1 LGNEGIKMNLVAF
14 LLGTLNWP
22 ILNLYE
28 GRVQK
33 KKKKSGIFQIEWVGG
48 SEKVHFPDLKK

>member
-22 ILNLYE
+22 ILNLYK
-28 GRVQK
+28 GRVQ
-33 KKKKSGIFQIEWVGG
+33 KKKSGIFQIEWVGG